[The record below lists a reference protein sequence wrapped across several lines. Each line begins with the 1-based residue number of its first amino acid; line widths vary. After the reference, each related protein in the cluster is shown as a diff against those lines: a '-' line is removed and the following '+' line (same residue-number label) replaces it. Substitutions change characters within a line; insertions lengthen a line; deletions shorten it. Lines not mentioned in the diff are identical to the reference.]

1 MLHIVTLMSSKEQ
14 LAYDMKKL
22 KSQQNKRGMSFSLE
36 LQRITDLFFALG
48 ELKVSVQWKKTK
60 SRDSWNATTLV
71 NILPPSVLRT
81 NLETLAGLPW
91 SRPTDL
97 AYFLEVELGQGMEP
111 VGQLSQVEELHLE
124 PRRARRH
131 AESQTRHRETGG
143 RQGRGEKEM
152 ETPGRER
159 RHFCWVS

>member
-22 KSQQNKRGMSFSLE
+22 KSQQDKRGMSFSLE

-48 ELKVSVQWKKTK
+48 ELKVNQEEIKGLLECHHS
-60 SRDSWNATTLV
+60 SEH
-71 NILPPSVLRT
+71 PSSFRSKDKPRA
-81 NLETLAGLPW
+81 LAGLPW

-159 RHFCWVS
+159 RHFC